1 MLHATAVD
9 RAVSAAKLDATDTA
23 LVELLRT
30 LARQMDAAGPEGPG
44 TRLAASYLTGLNSLA
59 RRAREMAGTAPAAP
73 AAAAGG
79 GPGGKTTAQR
89 RARAQRR
96 AALVVASLDD
106 RRGA

>member
-1 MLHATAVD
+1 MTHTA
-9 RAVSAAKLDATDTA
+9 AVAKAITAAKLDATDTA

-30 LARQMDAAGPEGPG
+30 LARQMDAAGPAGPG
-44 TRLAASYLTGLNSLA
+44 TRLAGSYLTALRTLA
-59 RRAREMAGTAPAAP
+59 QRARETTAADPTTPAAR
-73 AAAAGG
+73 AGG
-79 GPGGKTTAQR
+79 TTTAQR